1 MDAASAARRKA
12 FAREATRRG
21 VSTDALRLRGAFL
34 RAPADWPSPQFRDG
48 EAVSSAVERVVAA
61 LGLPDLDPLE
71 LRLSSEWG
79 KIVGADLA
87 RRTTPGRPE
96 GGVLPVYVRGA
107 VWYSELKRTANRT
120 LLPRV
125 RAAAAPTEIREIRVL
140 PANG

>member
-61 LGLPDLDPLE
+61 LGLPD
-71 LRLSSEWG
+71 
-79 KIVGADLA
+79 
-87 RRTTPGRPE
+87 
-96 GGVLPVYVRGA
+96 
-107 VWYSELKRTANRT
+107 
-120 LLPRV
+120 
-125 RAAAAPTEIREIRVL
+125 
-140 PANG
+140 